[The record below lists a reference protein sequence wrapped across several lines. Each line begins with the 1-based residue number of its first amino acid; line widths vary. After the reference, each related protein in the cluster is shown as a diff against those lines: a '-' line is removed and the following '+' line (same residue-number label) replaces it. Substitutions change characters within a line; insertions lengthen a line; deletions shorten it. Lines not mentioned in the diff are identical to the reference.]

1 MRVSV
6 VESTPISCAS
16 SVTGPARKPA
26 VAASADA
33 APRTRATFT
42 ASWDTTQWSLLA
54 RVSRHGSAK
63 RVFNFGGGFEP
74 EQTYG
79 AEWQLDAEVEYRVS
93 PKWSVAL
100 GGLNL
105 TDEYPDLSSADI
117 SYFGNL
123 PYDVLSP
130 IGSNGAYYYTRVRY
144 TF

>member
-1 MRVSV
+1 MAAQRLV
-6 VESTPISCAS
+6 
-16 SVTGPARKPA
+16 PAIRAIA
-26 VAASADA
+26 VH
-33 APRTRATFT
+33 RFEQRHRR
-42 ASWDTTQWSLLA
+42 SLQ
-54 RVSRHGSAK
+54 G
-63 RVFNFGGGFEP
+63 VFNFGGGFEP

-93 PKWSVAL
+93 PNWSVAL